1 MKKIIFLVLTILL
14 LNIVH
19 WSGDR
24 VCKTL
29 YTSIGWVN
37 YFAWLLCTE
46 DINLSWVIWDT
57 PSLKD
62 VSDWIVNDFIAL
74 NNYNITEHVDGWGTC
89 EELNAH
95 ESIKWFE
102 DIIYS
107 NNDINYFD
115 TSSRIEELTTDIDD
129 LQELHNSKWL
139 YYEVLDN
146 INEIYISLSPDA
158 VKVKTRE
165 AYYNRQLEI
174 KDEILDKYKEK
185 LTLLYKISESQKY
198 IESFYKKVDRVCRS
212 YALQFV
218 EEEDLEEKNNELILK
233 YKEEFNEK
241 LGSRLDRMSRQTLE
255 QLSVKLLS
263 YVETAPIF
271 KNLSTTAK
279 YMVKLKIAWL
289 KAAIDDRL

>member
-198 IESFYKKVDRVCRS
+198 IESFYRKVDRVCRS

-218 EEEDLEEKNNELILK
+218 EEEDAETVKNELIEK
-233 YKEEFNEK
+233 YKLEFNEK
-241 LGSRLDRMSRQTLE
+241 LWSRLDRMSRQTLE